1 MFAIDFRRWF
11 DRMQPQTLQIATWL
25 LYFDGAFA
33 LIAIL
38 DGSGYQGYLTRRFA
52 FGYPLLLLIVA
63 CFALG
68 GLLMANERRIGYRL
82 AVFAAFTP
90 FLLRIWA
97 LRSAVSD
104 FNFGDE
110 VSILDYFTGNP
121 FGVSI
126 ITVVFDIALIGLLLH
141 PQSSNHARVWFR

>member
-1 MFAIDFRRWF
+1 
-11 DRMQPQTLQIATWL
+11 
-25 LYFDGAFA
+25 
-33 LIAIL
+33 
-38 DGSGYQGYLTRRFA
+38 
-52 FGYPLLLLIVA
+52 
-63 CFALG
+63 
-68 GLLMANERRIGYRL
+68 MANERRIGYRL